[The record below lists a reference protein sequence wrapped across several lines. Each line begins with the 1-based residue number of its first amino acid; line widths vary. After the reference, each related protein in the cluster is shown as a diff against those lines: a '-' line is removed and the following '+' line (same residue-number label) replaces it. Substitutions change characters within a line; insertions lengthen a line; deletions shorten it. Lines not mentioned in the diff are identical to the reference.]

1 MFVFKNRERAYVHM
15 ANPAMVSIIMPNYRH
30 AAYLRQRLDSVFAQ
44 DYPNIEIILLDDAST
59 DDSDAILQEYASR
72 KQVKAYIRN
81 EHNSGNTFLQW
92 KKGFEYASGEYIWI
106 AESDDVAAPNLLSTL
121 VRKLDEGAN
130 LAFCASEWI
139 DSNGTPIPRRSSRPW
154 NKDFRMDGLTFA
166 KNYLLGY
173 NYICNASAVVW
184 RKRALANVTDTHLAF
199 RASGDRLFWIEL
211 AMQGDVCYVA
221 EKMNYF
227 RQHTQKVSAPANK
240 IGLNIVQ
247 DHDIYTFISPKLA
260 LSSMD
265 RRLICGYHMRA
276 IMSPDLSE
284 EGRLKAAAA
293 WQQEKEFCRFSLF
306 LYMLR
311 QAWLKIQ

>member
-1 MFVFKNRERAYVHM
+1 MK
-15 ANPAMVSIIMPNYRH
+15 NPALVSIIMPNYRH
-30 AAYLRQRLDSVFAQ
+30 AAYLRQRLDSIFAQ
-44 DYPNIEIILLDDAST
+44 DYPNFEVILLDDAST
-59 DDSDAILQEYASR
+59 DNSDAILQEYASR

-92 KKGFEYASGEYIWI
+92 KKGFDCASGEYIWI

-121 VRKLDEGAN
+121 VSKLNEGAN

-139 DSNGTPIPRRSSRPW
+139 DSNGTPIARCSSRPW
-154 NKDFRMDGLTFA
+154 NHDFRMDGLTFA
-166 KNYLLGY
+166 KTYLLGY

-184 RKRALANVTDTHLAF
+184 RKRALANVTDTHLSF

-211 AMQGDVCYVA
+211 AMQGDVSYVA
-221 EKMNYF
+221 EKMNCF
-227 RQHTQKVSAPANK
+227 RQHQQKVSAPANK